1 MYNITFTIG
10 KDMKTLVDSR
20 STQIDLEKCV
30 DLAGGSRYDMIIAVS
45 NRLRELKRR
54 ARETGAYV
62 TPVDALL
69 EMQEG
74 KINMRQYLAKVK

>member
-1 MYNITFTIG
+1 MKPIT
-10 KDMKTLVDSR
+10 LSR
-20 STQIDLEKCV
+20 GTQIDLEKCV
-30 DLAGGSRYDMIIAVS
+30 GLAESRYDMVIAVS
-45 NRLRELKRR
+45 QRLRELKRR

-74 KINMRQYLAKVK
+74 RINMVTYLAKVK

>member
-1 MYNITFTIG
+1 MKPIT
-10 KDMKTLVDSR
+10 LSR
-20 STQIDLEKCV
+20 GGQVDLEQCV
-30 DLAGGSRYDMIIAVS
+30 ELAGSRYDMIIAVS
-45 NRLRELKRR
+45 QRLRELKRR

-74 KINMRQYLAKVK
+74 KIDMIRYMSKVK

>member
-1 MYNITFTIG
+1 
-10 KDMKTLVDSR
+10 MKPIVDSR

-30 DLAGGSRYDMIIAVS
+30 ELAGGSRYDMIIAVS
-45 NRLRELKRR
+45 QRLRELKRR

-62 TPVDALL
+62 TPVNALL

-74 KINMRQYLAKVK
+74 KINMLQYMSKVK

>member
-1 MYNITFTIG
+1 
-10 KDMKTLVDSR
+10 MKALVDSR

>member
-1 MYNITFTIG
+1 
-10 KDMKTLVDSR
+10 MKTLVDSR

>member
-1 MYNITFTIG
+1 
-10 KDMKTLVDSR
+10 MKPIVDSR

-30 DLAGGSRYDMIIAVS
+30 ELAGGSRYDMIIAVS
-45 NRLRELKRR
+45 QRLRELKRR

-74 KINMRQYLAKVK
+74 RINMRQYLSKVK

>member
-1 MYNITFTIG
+1 
-10 KDMKTLVDSR
+10 MKPIVDSR

-30 DLAGGSRYDMIIAVS
+30 ELAGSRYDMIIAVS
-45 NRLRELKRR
+45 QRLRELKRR

-62 TPVDALL
+62 TAVDALL

-74 KINMRQYLAKVK
+74 KIDMIRYMSKVK

>member
-1 MYNITFTIG
+1 
-10 KDMKTLVDSR
+10 MKTLVDSR

-30 DLAGGSRYDMIIAVS
+30 ELAGGSRYDMIIAVS
-45 NRLRELKRR
+45 QRLRELKRR

-62 TPVDALL
+62 TPIDALL

-74 KINMRQYLAKVK
+74 KIDIIRYMSKVK

>member
-1 MYNITFTIG
+1 
-10 KDMKTLVDSR
+10 MKALVDSR

-30 DLAGGSRYDMIIAVS
+30 EMAGGSRYDMIIAVS
-45 NRLRELKRR
+45 QRLRELKRR

-74 KINMRQYLAKVK
+74 KINMLQYMSKVK

>member
-1 MYNITFTIG
+1 
-10 KDMKTLVDSR
+10 MKPIVDSR

-30 DLAGGSRYDMIIAVS
+30 ELAGGSRYDMIIAVS
-45 NRLRELKRR
+45 QRLRELKRR

-62 TPVDALL
+62 TPIDALL

-74 KINMRQYLAKVK
+74 KINMLQYMSKVK

>member
-1 MYNITFTIG
+1 
-10 KDMKTLVDSR
+10 MKALVDSR

-30 DLAGGSRYDMIIAVS
+30 ELAGGSRYDMIIAVS

-74 KINMRQYLAKVK
+74 KIDMIRYMSKVK

>member
-1 MYNITFTIG
+1 
-10 KDMKTLVDSR
+10 MKPIVDSR
-20 STQIDLEKCV
+20 SSQIDLEKCV
-30 DLAGGSRYDMIIAVS
+30 EMAGGSRYDMIIAVS

-54 ARETGAYV
+54 ARETVVYV

-74 KINMRQYLAKVK
+74 KINMLQYMAKVK

>member
-1 MYNITFTIG
+1 
-10 KDMKTLVDSR
+10 MKALVDSR

-30 DLAGGSRYDMIIAVS
+30 ELAGGSRYDMIIAVS
-45 NRLRELKRR
+45 QRLRELKRR

-74 KINMRQYLAKVK
+74 KINMLQYMSKVK

>member
-1 MYNITFTIG
+1 
-10 KDMKTLVDSR
+10 MKALVDSR

-30 DLAGGSRYDMIIAVS
+30 ELAGGSRYDMIIAVS

-74 KINMRQYLAKVK
+74 KINMRQYLSKVK

>member
-1 MYNITFTIG
+1 
-10 KDMKTLVDSR
+10 
-20 STQIDLEKCV
+20 
-30 DLAGGSRYDMIIAVS
+30 MIIAVS
-45 NRLRELKRR
+45 QRLRELKRR

-74 KINMRQYLAKVK
+74 KIDMLQYMSKVK

>member
-1 MYNITFTIG
+1 
-10 KDMKTLVDSR
+10 MKTLVDSR

-30 DLAGGSRYDMIIAVS
+30 ELAGGSRYDMIIAVS
-45 NRLRELKRR
+45 QRLRELKRR

-62 TPVDALL
+62 TPIDALL

-74 KINMRQYLAKVK
+74 KIDMIRYMSKVK

>member
-1 MYNITFTIG
+1 
-10 KDMKTLVDSR
+10 MKPIVDSR

-30 DLAGGSRYDMIIAVS
+30 EMAGGSRYDMIIAVS
-45 NRLRELKRR
+45 QRLRELKRR

-74 KINMRQYLAKVK
+74 KINMLQYMSKVK

>member
-1 MYNITFTIG
+1 
-10 KDMKTLVDSR
+10 MKALVDSR

-30 DLAGGSRYDMIIAVS
+30 EMAGGSRYDMIIAVS

-54 ARETGAYV
+54 ARETAVYV

-74 KINMRQYLAKVK
+74 KINMLQYMSKVK

>member
-1 MYNITFTIG
+1 
-10 KDMKTLVDSR
+10 
-20 STQIDLEKCV
+20 
-30 DLAGGSRYDMIIAVS
+30 MIIAVS

>member
-1 MYNITFTIG
+1 
-10 KDMKTLVDSR
+10 MKALVDSR
-20 STQIDLEKCV
+20 SSQIDLEKCV
-30 DLAGGSRYDMIIAVS
+30 EMAGGSRYDMIIAVS

-54 ARETGAYV
+54 ARETAVYV

-74 KINMRQYLAKVK
+74 KIDMHQYLAKVK

>member
-1 MYNITFTIG
+1 
-10 KDMKTLVDSR
+10 MKTLVDSR

-30 DLAGGSRYDMIIAVS
+30 ELAGGSRYDMIIAVS
-45 NRLRELKRR
+45 QRLRELKRR

-74 KINMRQYLAKVK
+74 RINMRQYLSKVK